1 LESVFQIK
9 KGDFLIKR
17 EFIKSGIPGLDEIL
31 GGGMLR
37 GSICTL
43 SGPTGSGKSTFGMQ
57 FLVEGVLKEKQP
69 GLYISIEETKE
80 STYFHMSGYVWELDK
95 LEKAKQLVFLDYPV
109 YEVEQFLSQNSAV
122 AEIINTMGVER
133 VVIDSIMPI
142 ALLFKNEDDR
152 KKGFIKFIDSI
163 RKWKTT
169 TLIISEDTPATTA
182 DVLPDTRYGVESFTD
197 GWLHLY
203 FLYERGKDRK
213 RAIEVLK
220 MKGVQHSTKIF
231 PLELDKNGF
240 KVNE

>member
-1 LESVFQIK
+1 MVSVFLIK
-9 KGDFLIKR
+9 KGETLIKR
-17 EFIKSGIPGLDEIL
+17 EFIKSGIPGLDEVL

-37 GSICTL
+37 GSISTL
-43 SGPTGSGKSTFGMQ
+43 SGPTGSGKSTLGMQ
-57 FLVEGVLKEKQP
+57 FLVEGASKEKQP

-80 STYFHMSGYVWELDK
+80 STYFHMSGYFWDLEK
-95 LEKAKQLVFLDYPV
+95 LEKTKQLVFLDYPV
-109 YEVEQFLSQNSAV
+109 YEVEQFLAQNSAI
-122 AEIINTMGVER
+122 AEIINTMGIER

-152 KKGFIKFIDSI
+152 KKGFIKFIEGV
-163 RKWKTT
+163 RKWKAT

-182 DVLPDTRYGVESFTD
+182 DVLPDTKYGIESFTD

-203 FLYERGKDRK
+203 LLFERGKDRK

-231 PLELDKNGF
+231 PLDLDSKGF
-240 KVNE
+240 KIQE